1 MAGRDM
7 DNKRPV
13 FDGKRTVPVIDQ
25 NKVISSAVHLPELD
39 LHKPESF
46 QIAKNQIRI
55 IQDKIITLQTGFKKL
70 FCPQ

>member
-25 NKVISSAVHLPELD
+25 NKVVARAVHLPKID
-39 LHKPESF
+39 FHKMNS
-46 QIAKNQIRI
+46 
-55 IQDKIITLQTGFKKL
+55 
-70 FCPQ
+70 